1 MRTSV
6 QTTVQGELQTTLYGA
21 MVNAHQ
27 IQIANMRK
35 RIADAIEERRTEETK
50 DGAELS
56 KDFASLES
64 WNDTDAVARLF
75 IGLRVNPR
83 VYVMSKFLPDADLQK
98 AGFQPEARSRNLK
111 AYKKVR
117 EVAEYVLHGGAK
129 LEAVFKT
136 WTACAILASKHTA
149 RIDRR
154 VCEMFLSSLDI
165 AQVSPDLADA
175 VREFQAKH
183 MSGGAQTQTSQM
195 TLTLANLG
203 AGTLVQDGRSKD
215 FSLNRESALVHAL
228 AERFG
233 LSAQLANVTPET
245 VTPEA
250 DGATA

>member
-1 MRTSV
+1 MRTMV
-6 QTTVQGELQTTLYGA
+6 QTTVTGDLQTTLYGA
-21 MVNAHQ
+21 MINAHQ
-27 IQIANMRK
+27 LQVANMRK
-35 RIADAIEERRTEETK
+35 RISDAIDERRALETK

-64 WNDTDAVARLF
+64 WMETDAVARLF

-83 VYVMSKFLPDADLQK
+83 VYVMSKFLSDADLSK

-117 EVAEYVLHGGAK
+117 EVAEYVLHGGAR

-165 AQVSPDLADA
+165 SQVSPDLAES

-215 FSLNRESALVHAL
+215 FSLNRESALIHAL

-233 LSAQLANVTPET
+233 LTGHLASVTPET
-245 VTPEA
+245 V
-250 DGATA
+250 ATDDTATE